1 VDESQL
7 QKRAQRPG
15 DRADPASTA
24 VGTAADTAVD
34 TAAGGVVRPAAGVE
48 PGATGSRAPESR
60 PPQSR
65 APLSRVPESEFRA
78 SDADRDRIADILRDA
93 LAEGRLDA
101 AEHSERLD
109 RLYAAK
115 TMGELEPLVRDLP
128 AGRAAASVPWPAAPR
143 HTADAGGENPNLV
156 GILGGAERKG
166 RWRVGS
172 RITAVAIMGGVE
184 IDLSEATFTAPELV
198 IHCTA
203 IMGGVSIRLPENVT
217 LRGGGVV
224 GIMGGSDIKAFE
236 ATEPGAPVVR
246 VDGVAFWGGVEAK
259 AKRGKK
265 VKDWMKKS
273 LES

>member
-1 VDESQL
+1 VDGVDESQL
-7 QKRAQRPG
+7 QKRPRQSAEPVST
-15 DRADPASTA
+15 ADQASTA
-24 VGTAADTAVD
+24 VSTPPESPSGAAARTAPGPAGQAG
-34 TAAGGVVRPAAGVE
+34 AAEPPAA
-48 PGATGSRAPESR
+48 AGSRAPE
-60 PPQSR
+60 
-65 APLSRVPESEFRA
+65 AELRA

-101 AEHSERLD
+101 GEHSERLD
-109 RLYAAK
+109 QLYAAK
-115 TMGELEPLVRDLP
+115 TLGELEPLVRDLP
-128 AGRAAASVPWPAAPR
+128 VGRTTATGPAVPPRGYAADP
-143 HTADAGGENPNLV
+143 TGENPNLV

-184 IDLSEATFTAPELV
+184 IDLSEATFTSPELV

-224 GIMGGSDIKAFE
+224 GIMGGCDITAFE
-236 ATEPGAPVVR
+236 APEPGAPVVR

-259 AKRGKK
+259 AKRGRK
-265 VKDWMKKS
+265 VKDWTTKPLS
-273 LES
+273 R

>member
-1 VDESQL
+1 MDESPL
-7 QKRAQRPG
+7 QKRPQ
-15 DRADPASTA
+15 S
-24 VGTAADTAVD
+24 
-34 TAAGGVVRPAAGVE
+34 PAA
-48 PGATGSRAPESR
+48 PTAPATPAAPVAQAE
-60 PPQSR
+60 
-65 APLSRVPESEFRA
+65 LRA
-78 SDADRDRIADILRDA
+78 SDADRDRIADILREA

-101 AEHSERLD
+101 TEHSERVEKV
-109 RLYAAK
+109 YAAK
-115 TMGELEPLVRDLP
+115 TLGELEPLVRDLP
-128 AGRAAASVPWPAAPR
+128 VGPTAVQAPAAVPR
-143 HTADAGGENPNLV
+143 VYTPDPSGENPNLV

-166 RWRVGS
+166 RWRVGH

-236 ATEPGAPVVR
+236 SPEPGAPVVR
-246 VDGVAFWGGVEAK
+246 VDGLAFWGGVEAK

-265 VKDWMKKS
+265 VKDWVKKR
-273 LES
+273 LDG

>member
-1 VDESQL
+1 MDESQL
-7 QKRAQRPG
+7 QKRAQQP
-15 DRADPASTA
+15 AQQPAPVSPPAPAS
-24 VGTAADTAVD
+24 
-34 TAAGGVVRPAAGVE
+34 PAAPV
-48 PGATGSRAPESR
+48 
-60 PPQSR
+60 
-65 APLSRVPESEFRA
+65 VPDAELRA

-93 LAEGRLDA
+93 LAEGRLDTD
-101 AEHSERLD
+101 EHSERID
-109 RLYAAK
+109 KVYAAK
-115 TMGELEPLVRDLP
+115 TLGELEPLVRDLP
-128 AGRAAASVPWPAAPR
+128 AGRTAGPAPGPAAARGYAVDP
-143 HTADAGGENPNLV
+143 TGENPNLI

-236 ATEPGAPVVR
+236 APEPGAPVVR
-246 VDGVAFWGGVEAK
+246 IEGFAFWGGVEAK

-265 VKDWMKKS
+265 VKDWTKKP
-273 LES
+273 LDG

>member
-1 VDESQL
+1 MRSIASVYGGAVDESQL
-7 QKRAQRPG
+7 QKRSPQS
-15 DRADPASTA
+15 PAAPVTK
-24 VGTAADTAVD
+24 AADTAAEAGPR
-34 TAAGGVVRPAAGVE
+34 AAHPPA
-48 PGATGSRAPESR
+48 
-60 PPQSR
+60 PP
-65 APLSRVPESEFRA
+65 AEADLRA
-78 SDADRDRIADILRDA
+78 SDADRDRVADILREA

-109 RLYAAK
+109 RLYTAK
-115 TMGELEPLVRDLP
+115 THGQLEPLIRDLP
-128 AGRAAASVPWPAAPR
+128 AGRSAAGPAPAPAARPYP
-143 HTADAGGENPNLV
+143 ADFGGENPNLV

-184 IDLSEATFTAPELV
+184 IDLTEATFTSPELV

-224 GIMGGSDIKAFE
+224 GIMGGSDIRAFE
-236 ATEPGAPVVR
+236 SPEPGAPSVR
-246 VDGVAFWGGVEAK
+246 VDGIAFWGGVEAK

-265 VKDWMKKS
+265 VKDWTKKQ
-273 LES
+273 LDR